1 MTRPGRIEEE
11 TVLPSGARKVTT
23 KDVNASYYANPMNAG
38 SVSAEDIREAFF
50 KEEMYKNFLQDGSV
64 DEDVL
69 GALTGGI
76 QVNPRDVITGWIH
89 AAAAS
94 NHRASLENVVN
105 GKVGYLS
112 GKKHSHLCSG
122 TLPCSSALCVSLEA
136 CQLTND
142 VMTTVSRLHS
152 MHSSNRQLDLT
163 TLFTRA
169 SMENNLHRLYGLT
182 ALEAKDKILNEECH
196 ELAIKIMSTLLF
208 STIIARMTSRPW
220 GPERWCERYSKKN
233 NLGEPSVRQPFL
245 PDCTPLESDNF
256 LQYLMRT
263 CTDKR
268 GNTGRMTQ
276 WTGQGD
282 ASSIPPDLKYA
293 DMFCSF
299 VKGIQTTMRSASE
312 LLVRLARD
320 VHSGLVDQMGSRD
333 LAVETLKVFIES
345 HLMADKL
352 KGSKFKS
359 HQVRHLVSLSSV
371 SLPLTITDFL
381 SLALFSLYAS
391 RSRLTSRACCQEY
404 LEIVMRL

>member
-1 MTRPGRIEEE
+1 
-11 TVLPSGARKVTT
+11 
-23 KDVNASYYANPMNAG
+23 
-38 SVSAEDIREAFF
+38 
-50 KEEMYKNFLQDGSV
+50 
-64 DEDVL
+64 
-69 GALTGGI
+69 
-76 QVNPRDVITGWIH
+76 
-89 AAAAS
+89 
-94 NHRASLENVVN
+94 
-105 GKVGYLS
+105 
-112 GKKHSHLCSG
+112 
-122 TLPCSSALCVSLEA
+122 
-136 CQLTND
+136 
-142 VMTTVSRLHS
+142 

-182 ALEAKDKILNEECH
+182 ASEAKDKILNEECH

-320 VHSGLVDQMGSRD
+320 VHSGFVDQMGSRD

-345 HLMADKL
+345 HLMADKV

-359 HQVRHLVSLSSV
+359 HQVRHVVSLSSV

-381 SLALFSLYAS
+381 SLCSFFLCKQIAFDVEGLLPRIFGNCY
-391 RSRLTSRACCQEY
+391 
-404 LEIVMRL
+404 EIVTGYGSDQGFKAVKTSELDDLPKEAKEFLRVLAEAILKLLHDPEAVSSDELAVLGFRRRSIPSGDSCALETNDSGQNIVRDKLTGKELQGLVTELFCCLQITNELTILLPNLESRRHC